1 MDKKMYIKYNL
12 DDQGIGHV
20 FKRNN
25 LIVKETSK
33 YQTIEI
39 SELEILGKVLVL
51 DNIIQ
56 LSELDCDRYHE
67 AFAHIPVSNL
77 TACERALI
85 LGGGDGILAKELLKY
100 PNLKV
105 DMVDIDE
112 KVCNLSKQYLFDLND
127 NVFEN
132 EELNLYIDDAL
143 NFCKKAKERDLKY
156 DIIFADITDPHPESP
171 SRSLLSDSSIELY
184 KSILN
189 KSGLLVSQTD
199 NVQIAPNHSKNIK
212 NKFNKHFNNVG
223 EYGIVALTL
232 SSVFSFVYAS
242 DSKTIEEKPISVNTN
257 WLNKKRFTHCLNILD
272 LH

>member
-1 MDKKMYIKYNL
+1 MYIKYNL
-12 DDQGIGHV
+12 DDQGTGHV
-20 FKRNN
+20 FKRKK
-25 LIVKETSK
+25 LLVKEVSE

-77 TACERALI
+77 TTCKRVLI
-85 LGGGDGILAKELLKY
+85 LGGGDGVLAKELLKY
-100 PNLKV
+100 PDVKV
-105 DMVDIDE
+105 DMVDIDK
-112 KVCNLSKQYLFDLND
+112 KVCSLSKQHLSDLND
-127 NVFEN
+127 NVFEDDR
-132 EELNLYIDDAL
+132 LNLYVDDAL
-143 NFCKKAKERDLKY
+143 NFCKKVKKSGFMY

-171 SRSLLSDSSIELY
+171 SNSLLSDSSIKLY

-189 KSGLLVSQTD
+189 KSGILVSQTD
-199 NVQIAPNHSKNIK
+199 NVQIAPSHSKNIK
-212 NKFNKHFNNVG
+212 EKFTKHFENVG

-242 DSKTIEEKPISVNTN
+242 DNTTIKEKPILVKTN

>member
-1 MDKKMYIKYNL
+1 MYIKYNL
-12 DDQGIGHV
+12 DDKGTGHV
-20 FKRNN
+20 FKRNK
-25 LIVKETSK
+25 LHVKKTSK

-56 LSELDCDRYHE
+56 LSELDCNRYHE

-77 TACERALI
+77 IKCERVLI
-85 LGGGDGILAKELLKY
+85 LGGGDGVLAKELLKY
-100 PNLKV
+100 TNLKV

-112 KVCNLSKQYLFDLND
+112 EVCNLSKQHLSDLNG
-127 NVFEN
+127 NVFEDDR
-132 EELNLYIDDAL
+132 LNLYIDDAL
-143 NFCKKAKERDLKY
+143 NFCNKAKENGLRY

-184 KSILN
+184 KSVLN
-189 KSGLLVSQTD
+189 KSGILVSQTD
-199 NVQIAPNHSKNIK
+199 NVQIAPSHSKNIK

-242 DSKTIEEKPISVNTN
+242 DDTTIQEKPILVKTN